1 MSFISQYFS
10 PVSPYTVSG
19 SVAPGYQPV
28 RDLFEE
34 NFLAGEESC
43 AQLCVYLGE
52 ERIIDLYG
60 SLDAQ
65 DGNQSQQFG
74 PDSLIPI
81 FSTSKILSSIVIA
94 TLVDKGKLDYNQ
106 KVREIFPGFCR
117 QYKDDTGTLADLMK
131 HELGLPILTKTV
143 QRDALV
149 VKNIKNNSVGKLL
162 EDETLV
168 FKPGSKR
175 DYHMMTRGLI
185 ANELVRRVDQQGRTI
200 GEIMRSNLSEPLQAD
215 VYLGLRPEEIKKA
228 VDVEYL
234 HPLKFWWK
242 NLFNL
247 GSITKNLFMEMFSGK
262 SLPVPP
268 IEGFSWVKLDTI
280 FSFFNC
286 DLGRTAELPSLNANC
301 SARGLAII
309 GACMANQGKF
319 KGVQVLSKEGWS
331 ALHNNPTEM
340 FLFNK
345 LKTNLTTGGVQ
356 VYPNGWVGWGGIGGS
371 TFQWHPQLGLSF
383 AYIPTYLDWGDLTFS
398 KAANLQAKVEECL
411 NKINQKH

>member
-1 MSFISQYFS
+1 M
-10 PVSPYTVSG
+10 
-19 SVAPGYQPV
+19 
-28 RDLFEE
+28 
-34 NFLAGEESC
+34 
-43 AQLCVYLGE
+43 
-52 ERIIDLYG
+52 
-60 SLDAQ
+60 
-65 DGNQSQQFG
+65 
-74 PDSLIPI
+74 
-81 FSTSKILSSIVIA
+81 SSIVIA

-106 KVREIFPGFCR
+106 KVREIFPGFCS
-117 QYKDDTGTLADLMK
+117 QYKDHTGTLADLMK

-162 EDETLV
+162 EDECLV

-301 SARGLAII
+301 SARG
-309 GACMANQGKF
+309 F
-319 KGVQVLSKEGWS
+319 
-331 ALHNNPTEM
+331 
-340 FLFNK
+340 
-345 LKTNLTTGGVQ
+345 
-356 VYPNGWVGWGGIGGS
+356 
-371 TFQWHPQLGLSF
+371 
-383 AYIPTYLDWGDLTFS
+383 
-398 KAANLQAKVEECL
+398 
-411 NKINQKH
+411 